1 MVHFHSAELVGTC
14 FEFFEMRNDQGHSM
28 PLRPQPIFGLHVEDL
43 GILLEY
49 TQHRLVHS
57 RMESDLRRM
66 QYVDAE
72 NRVTEAEQD
81 TEAVEAQLT
90 ETQDKLKIAEEKL
103 KATEERLR
111 RSRTARGKERK
122 ETRRFEARFK
132 TARYWQ
138 LNLARRVDDLDAT
151 IQSRDTRI
159 AELEEELEELRKEN
173 DDLLPDDEDPMEDM
187 DMEPESEQEDD
198 DLRDDTDADS
208 ELVMSEEED
217 PDEPPFFGDA
227 PT

>member
-1 MVHFHSAELVGTC
+1 
-14 FEFFEMRNDQGHSM
+14 
-28 PLRPQPIFGLHVEDL
+28 
-43 GILLEY
+43 
-49 TQHRLVHS
+49 
-57 RMESDLRRM
+57 MESDLRRM

-90 ETQDKLKIAEEKL
+90 ESLDKLKIAEEKL
-103 KATEERLR
+103 KATEERLT

-138 LNLARRVDDLDAT
+138 HNLSRRVDDLEAT
-151 IQSRDTRI
+151 IQLRDTRI

-173 DDLLPDDEDPMEDM
+173 DDLLPDDKDPMEDM
-187 DMEPESEQEDD
+187 DMEPKSEQEDD
-198 DLRDDTDADS
+198 DLRDNTDMDS
-208 ELVMSEEED
+208 ELVLSQEED
-217 PDEPPFFGDA
+217 PDEPPYDGDA
-227 PT
+227 LTSPNVAAADE